1 MLPCLGCSQKS
12 FTWTNH
18 IKISLILKVPKMHF
32 SRLTVKYSIRIFFFF
47 FFFHPEKK
55 RSTKRGVDIVRCKRP
70 QKILLTD
77 IYTKEKKYLFLN
89 FTAMFFVS
97 R

>member
-1 MLPCLGCSQKS
+1 
-12 FTWTNH
+12 
-18 IKISLILKVPKMHF
+18 MHF
-32 SRLTVKYSIRIFFFF
+32 FRLTVKYSTQEKYFNF

-55 RSTKRGVDIVRCKRP
+55 RSTKRGVDLVRCKRP
-70 QKILLTD
+70 QKILQTD